1 MALLGIT
8 REYLWYGVPMV
19 GFCIGWYLDRKETE
33 RMSLFRNKSSLYGRT
48 LKEGE
53 PLPWP

>member
-1 MALLGIT
+1 MAILGIT

-19 GFCIGWYLDRKETE
+19 GFCLGWYLDRKETE
-33 RMSLFRNKSSLYGRT
+33 RMSLFRNKSALYGRT

>member
-1 MALLGIT
+1 MALLGLT
-8 REYLWYGVPMV
+8 REYVWYGVPMV

-53 PLPWP
+53 ALPWP